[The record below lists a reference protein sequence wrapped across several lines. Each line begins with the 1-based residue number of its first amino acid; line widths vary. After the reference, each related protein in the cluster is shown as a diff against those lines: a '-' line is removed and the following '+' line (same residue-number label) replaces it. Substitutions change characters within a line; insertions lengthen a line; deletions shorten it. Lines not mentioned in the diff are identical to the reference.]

1 MTRPWP
7 ISRVEMNY
15 HAEMENGEISV
26 YEEEKVHVDRHMG
39 GLRESHTHDSLSHSH
54 GTFLPGFLWPVISLC
69 PVPSLI

>member
-15 HAEMENGEISV
+15 HAEMENSEISV

-39 GLRESHTHDSLSHSH
+39 GLRESHTHM
-54 GTFLPGFLWPVISLC
+54 TV
-69 PVPSLI
+69 